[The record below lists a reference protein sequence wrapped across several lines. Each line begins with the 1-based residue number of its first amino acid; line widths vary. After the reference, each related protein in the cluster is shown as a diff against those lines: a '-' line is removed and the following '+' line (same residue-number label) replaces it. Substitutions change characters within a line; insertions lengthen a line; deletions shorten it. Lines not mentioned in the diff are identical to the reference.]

1 MTQLLKWKGPSLEN
15 NYGERDT
22 RQINL
27 MFQLLDRQMYSW
39 RRTTTNINSQRIIGK
54 NPLGK

>member
-1 MTQLLKWKGPSLEN
+1 MAQLLKWKGPSLEN
-15 NYGERDT
+15 NYRERGT
-22 RQINL
+22 WQINL

-39 RRTTTNINSQRIIGK
+39 RRTTANINSQRIIGK